1 MNLRIHSI
9 QLISNHKT
17 AKQTNKQFLFFSF
30 FLKINIFYVRV
41 KKQHI
46 IKFQYCFNR
55 FLSVR
60 SHDSLLRVCWSIY
73 IYTRTFFSS
82 KSTQLTMVKLRMYL
96 LLFCRL
102 LIDFSFARPRIES
115 FLLLYLFVRSNFIC
129 E

>member
-41 KKQHI
+41 KNNTSLNFSIVLIDFSQLDRMI
-46 IKFQYCFNR
+46 PYCVFVGR
-55 FLSVR
+55 
-60 SHDSLLRVCWSIY
+60 Y